1 MLFAERKDVVAK
13 NIFASVMLMKASAL
27 AAINNIILQHDSA
40 AAFVSVKSPAAVSEG
55 VHIVDQIVAEH
66 GARLRTKRIDPA
78 HIAEPEFADVVQMV
92 ELDDIRAAGR
102 FTIAPGPAHRNR

>member
-13 NIFASVMLMKASAL
+13 NVFASVMLMKASAL
-27 AAINNIILQHDSA
+27 AAINNVVLQHNA
-40 AAFVSVKSPAAVSEG
+40 AAPFIGVKAPAAVSEG

-66 GARLRTKRIDPA
+66 GARLRAKRINAA

-102 FTIAPGPAHRNR
+102 FTIAPG